1 MENGDNPKRFERKP
15 NLELTQRLSRD
26 GRYWIFKRVETWI
39 VSAKYLDVIAKNQ
52 AQQALGAAA
61 PAAEKSPKRK
71 GKRDADSNG

>member
-1 MENGDNPKRFERKP
+1 MENESSPKRFERKP

-39 VSAKYLDVIAKNQ
+39 VSAKYLDVIAKNR
-52 AQQALGAAA
+52 AIEAPGAAA
-61 PAAEKSPKRK
+61 PTAEKSSKRK

>member
-52 AQQALGAAA
+52 AQQAPGATA
-61 PAAEKSPKRK
+61 PAPEKSPKRK